1 MMKTKETIIGL
12 KELRENT
19 EKYISQ
25 IDKGHS
31 FTIVRRSKPV
41 FRITPVDVWGD
52 EGEWET
58 VVDFRDIE
66 PRGVSLDVVTRAL
79 KQLHEQDRKIS

>member
-1 MMKTKETIIGL
+1 MKTRETIIGL

-25 IDKGHS
+25 VDKGHS

-58 VVDFRDIE
+58 VADFRDIA
-66 PRGVSLDVVTRAL
+66 PRGVSLETVAHAL
-79 KQLHEQDRKIS
+79 RHLHGQDRKIS

>member
-1 MMKTKETIIGL
+1 MKTKETIIGL

-19 EKYISQ
+19 EEYISQ
-25 IDKGHS
+25 VDKGRS

-58 VVDFRDIE
+58 VADFRDIT
-66 PRGVSLDVVTRAL
+66 PHGVSLDDITRAL
-79 KQLHEQDRKIS
+79 KYLHEQDRKIS

>member
-1 MMKTKETIIGL
+1 MKTKETIIGL

-25 IDKGHS
+25 IHKGRS
-31 FTIVRRSKPV
+31 FTIIRRSRPI

-58 VVDFRDIE
+58 VADFRDIA
-66 PRGVSLDVVTRAL
+66 PSGVPLDALLRAL
-79 KQLHEQDRKIS
+79 KRLHG

>member
-1 MMKTKETIIGL
+1 MKTRETIIGL

-25 IDKGHS
+25 VDKGRS

-58 VVDFRDIE
+58 VVDFRDVA
-66 PRGVSLDVVTRAL
+66 PQGVSLDVIARAL
-79 KQLHEQDRKIS
+79 KHLHEQDRKIS

>member
-1 MMKTKETIIGL
+1 MKTKESIIGL

-25 IDKGHS
+25 VDKGRS
-31 FTIVRRSKPV
+31 FIIVRRSRPV

-58 VVDFRDIE
+58 VADFRDITSS
-66 PRGVSLDVVTRAL
+66 GVSLDVVLRSL
-79 KQLHEQDRKIS
+79 KQLHG